1 MMQTEI
7 HTSADAFDALAG
19 EWDAVLQQSTSNTL
33 FLTNVWQK
41 TWWQYLGDGELRVLA
56 FRDENKLVGIA
67 PLFFEENA
75 LGGVE
80 VALVGCKEVS
90 DYLDFIFAKGHEETC
105 FRAVIDFLKSSE
117 APAWQ
122 TIGFCNIIESSPTLS
137 VFKDMLAVEGWNPV
151 ATFEDVC
158 PIVPLPATFEAYLAT
173 LDGKERR
180 ELQRKLRRAT
190 EDVTLSFATDNASL
204 DKDMDDFIALM
215 KASMIGK
222 TSFMTPRMERFF
234 KAAAH
239 AMLNAGWLQLSFL
252 EVEGQR
258 AATYLNFEYDNT
270 VLVYNSGL
278 DPQKFAYLSP
288 GQVLVARLI
297 EKAIQDKRRAFDF
310 LQGNEEY
317 KYKLGGLDVKLFTLS
332 ARR

>member
-1 MMQTEI
+1 MQTEI
-7 HTSADAFDALAG
+7 YTTAEAFDTLAG
-19 EWDAVLQQSTSNTL
+19 EWNATLQRSSSNTL
-33 FLTNVWQK
+33 FLTNEWQK
-41 TWWQYLGDGELRVLA
+41 TWWQYLGDGDLRVLA
-56 FRDENKLVGIA
+56 LRQDGVLAGIA

-90 DYLDFIFAKGHEETC
+90 DYLDFIFVTGCEEAC
-105 FRAVIDFLKSSE
+105 FRAVIDYLKGGQ
-117 APAWQ
+117 APAWH
-122 TIGFCNIIESSPTLS
+122 TLGLCNILESSPTLS
-137 VFKDMLAVEGWNPV
+137 LFKDMLAGEGWNPV

-158 PIVPLPATFEAYLAT
+158 PIVTLPATFDAYLAM

-180 ELQRKLRRAT
+180 ELQRKLRRAS
-190 EDVTLSFATDNASL
+190 EDVAITFATDKAALN
-204 DKDMDDFIALM
+204 KDMADFLSLM
-215 KASMIGK
+215 KASMVSK
-222 TSFMTPRMERFF
+222 TAFMTPRMERFF
-234 KAAAH
+234 HAAAH
-239 AMLNAGWLQLSFL
+239 AMLDAGWLQLSFL

-258 AATYLNFEYDNT
+258 AATYLNFVYDNA

-297 EKAIQDKRRAFDF
+297 EKAIHDKCRAFDF

-317 KYKLGGLDVKLFTLS
+317 KYKLGGQDVKLFTLS

>member
-1 MMQTEI
+1 MQIEI
-7 HTSADAFDALAG
+7 HKTAEAFDALAG
-19 EWDAVLQQSTSNTL
+19 EWDAVLRQSTSNTL
-33 FLTNVWQK
+33 FLTHAWQK

-56 FRDENKLVGIA
+56 CKQDGKLVGIA
-67 PLFFEENA
+67 PLFFDENA

-90 DYLDFIFAKGHEETC
+90 DYLDVIFAQGHEEAC
-105 FRAVIDFLKSSE
+105 FRAVIGYLKSDE
-117 APAWQ
+117 APAWN
-122 TIGFCNIIESSPTLS
+122 TLGFCNIIESSPTLS
-137 VFKDMLAVEGWNPV
+137 LFKDMLDAEGWRPV

-158 PIVPLPATFEAYLAT
+158 PIIALPATFDDYLAG

-190 EDVTLSFATDNASL
+190 EDVTIAFAADKATL

-215 KASMIGK
+215 KASMVGK

-234 KAAAH
+234 HAAAR
-239 AMLNAGWLQLSFL
+239 AMFDAGALQLSFL

-258 AATYLNFEYDNT
+258 AATYLNFEYEDA

-317 KYKLGGLDVKLFTLS
+317 KYKLGGVDVKLFTLS

>member
-1 MMQTEI
+1 MQTEI
-7 HTSADAFDALAG
+7 YTTAEAFDTLAG
-19 EWDAVLQQSTSNTL
+19 EWNATLRQSSSNTL
-33 FLTNVWQK
+33 FLTNEWQK

-56 FRDENKLVGIA
+56 FRQEGVLAGIA

-90 DYLDFIFAKGHEETC
+90 DYLDFIFVTGCEEVC
-105 FRAVIDFLKSSE
+105 FRAVIDYLKGGQ
-117 APAWQ
+117 APAWH
-122 TIGFCNIIESSPTLS
+122 TLGLCNIIESSPTLS
-137 VFKDMLAVEGWNPV
+137 LFKDMLAGEGWNPV

-158 PIVPLPATFEAYLAT
+158 PIVTLPATFDAYLAM

-180 ELQRKLRRAT
+180 ELQRKLRRAS
-190 EDVTLSFATDNASL
+190 EDVAITFANDKAAL
-204 DKDMDDFIALM
+204 DKDMTDFLALM
-215 KASMIGK
+215 KASMVSK
-222 TSFMTPRMERFF
+222 TTFMTPRMERFF
-234 KAAAH
+234 YAAAH
-239 AMLNAGWLQLSFL
+239 AMLDAGWLQLSFL

-258 AATYLNFEYDNT
+258 AATYLNFVYDHA

-278 DPQKFAYLSP
+278 DPQRFAYLSP

-297 EKAIQDKRRAFDF
+297 EKAIQDKCRTFDF

-317 KYKLGGLDVKLFTLS
+317 KYKLGGQDVKLFTLS